1 MTPCTRRALLMGM
14 GLAAT
19 AASGL
24 ALANNP
30 GDAAPPAEVSV
41 ELPGAR
47 LQGRSTLRFLGLR
60 IYDARL
66 WRGAA
71 PVGDDWSSMPFALEL
86 QYARELKGDQIAE
99 RSLQEMRRQGEIPAA
114 SATTWLAQMKQIF
127 PDVKDGDRITGVN
140 RPGEGVR
147 FFLNG
152 RARGEPRDA
161 EFAKWFFGI
170 WFSPRTSE
178 PALRLALLGSGS

>member
-1 MTPCTRRALLMGM
+1 MKPRTRRDALLALGVFAW
-14 GLAAT
+14 GVA
-19 AASGL
+19 
-24 ALANNP
+24 ALANTAVEVPLP
-30 GDAAPPAEVSV
+30 GEVAAEVV
-41 ELPGAR
+41 GAR

-66 WRGAA
+66 WRGAV
-71 PVGDDWSSMPFALEL
+71 PVGDDWAATPFALEM
-86 QYARELKGDQIAE
+86 QYARALKGEDIAE
-99 RSLQEMRRQGEIPAA
+99 RSLKEMRRLGDVPAA
-114 SATTWLAQMKQIF
+114 SATAWLAQMKQIF
-127 PDVKDGDRITGVN
+127 PDVKAGDRITGVN

-152 RARGEPRDA
+152 SLRGEPRDT
-161 EFAKWFFGI
+161 EFARLFFGI